1 MKELLDFYTRT
12 LAGFAVTIAASVVL
26 VPHVVLPFLISKLGP
41 NHWVISAANLLTS
54 RFAIVLILA
63 LGAYLIQ
70 KWLWKLKHSELNFDG
85 EWEGE
90 TFYTHVWLGS
100 ADVPFKS
107 KHKARIEQDCLHFML
122 APTTGEQYVNWGS
135 LAANLIDKNTIRYA
149 YWVKYS
155 DRNRFPA
162 EVIGYEEMRVIARG
176 SMGRPEELSGNFY
189 HCVQESGPIYSGTV
203 IFRRK
208 RRQGFLNSLRTRLL
222 GRRRK

>member
-26 VPHVVLPFLISKLGP
+26 VPHIVLPFLINKLGP
-41 NHWVISAANLLTS
+41 DHWVISLANLLTS
-54 RFAIVLILA
+54 RFAIVLILGV
-63 LGAYLIQ
+63 GAYLIQ

-90 TFYTHVWLGS
+90 TCYTHVWLGTTN
-100 ADVPFKS
+100 VPFKS

-162 EVIGYEEMRVIARG
+162 EVNGYEEMRVTERG
-176 SMGRPEELSGNFY
+176 SRGRPEELRGNFY
-189 HCVQESGPIYSGTV
+189 HCVQETGPIYSGTV

-208 RRQGFLNSLRTRLL
+208 RKPSFLRNLRSWLPVL
-222 GRRRK
+222 SRK